1 MNYIIK
7 IVALIFLGILLYQ
20 IHQVIQMNRYIYK
33 YNTTNDILMTALH
46 RVDRVTGVTQSK
58 FLVAGDSWVSWN
70 TFAERNRK
78 RIEELKTK

>member
-7 IVALIFLGILLYQ
+7 IVALILLGILLYQ

-33 YNTTNDILMTALH
+33 YNTVNDITTTVLH
-46 RVDRVTGVTQSK
+46 RVDRVTGVMQSK
-58 FLVAGDSWVSWN
+58 LLVAGDSWVSWN
-70 TFAERNRK
+70 TFAEWNRK